1 MTPPIDQLREIVARL
16 RAKDGCPWDREQTHA
31 SLRPGL
37 LEEAHEVVEA
47 IEAIDALAECD
58 DSSLRERADAELS
71 EELGD
76 LLLQVVMHSQ
86 IAAETGRFTFDT
98 VAEGIAEKLVRRH
111 PHVFGAAEADD
122 SAAVV
127 TQWEEIKRDE
137 RRKKGA
143 SESGSALDG
152 VTGGLPALMHAEKVA
167 KKAAKVG
174 FDWQEPAPVFDKIRE
189 ELAEIEQALRHGE
202 AAERIE
208 EEVGDLLFAVANLAR
223 KVGVNGEVAL
233 RRATGKFSRRFRQV
247 EQVIAARGQR
257 MEDCTLEELD
267 AVWDAIKKD

>member
-1 MTPPIDQLREIVARL
+1 MTPPIEQLREIVARL
-16 RAKDGCPWDREQTHA
+16 RAEDGCPWDREQTHA

-47 IEAIDALAECD
+47 IDTLSECTD
-58 DSSLRERADAELS
+58 PALRERADAELS

-98 VAEGIAEKLVRRH
+98 VAAKIAEKLVRRH
-111 PHVFGAAEADD
+111 PHVFGTAEADD
-122 SAAVV
+122 TATVL
-127 TQWEEIKRDE
+127 TQWEEIKREE
-137 RRKKGA
+137 RRKKGI
-143 SESGSALDG
+143 SGTGSALDG
-152 VTGGLPALMHAEKVA
+152 VPGGLPALLYAEKVA

-189 ELAEIEQALRHGE
+189 ELAEIDQALQEGE
-202 AAERIE
+202 PPARIE
-208 EEVGDLLFAVANLAR
+208 EELGDLLFAVANLAR

-233 RRATGKFSRRFRQV
+233 RRATGKFSRRFRLV
-247 EQVIAARGQR
+247 EQAIAARGQK
-257 MEDCTLEELD
+257 MEECTLEELD
-267 AVWDAIKKD
+267 AVWNAIKKD